1 MIGLWLFFAVVS
13 VVILLHH
20 LLTRT
25 FADKIFRCSISK
37 FLFYLSAVIGTP
49 IHEASHALMAILFGH
64 KVHKVC
70 WFQVG
75 KDGRLGYVEHN
86 WNRRSLY
93 QSVGCIF
100 IALAP
105 IFAAFAA
112 IVALYHFMDMPSLP
126 RFVLDVDVANVY
138 TVSMAAI
145 SYCWQASKVLIE
157 HAFSSQSAGISL
169 LIASLICFHCI
180 PSKADFNNALKG
192 SVIVIVL
199 ITVLWAISLYFNLF
213 HQQWMLAA
221 FNFSVN
227 VSSFVLITSL
237 LSMCWWFVLV
247 LPSLILRS

>member
-25 FADKIFRCSISK
+25 FANKIFRNPFSK
-37 FLFYLSAVIGTP
+37 FLFYVSAIIGTP

-64 KVHKVC
+64 KVHKIC

-93 QSVGCIF
+93 QSIGCIF

-105 IFAAFAA
+105 LASAFAV
-112 IVALYHFMDMPSLP
+112 ITLLYHFMNMPSLP
-126 RFVLDVDVANVY
+126 TFVLDVDVANVY
-138 TVSMAAI
+138 TVSMAALQ
-145 SYCWQASKVLIE
+145 YCWHASEVLLN
-157 HAFSSQSAGISL
+157 HALSSPRAGLSL
-169 LIASLICFHCI
+169 LVASLICFHCI

-192 SVIVIVL
+192 SVIVIALV
-199 ITVLWAISLYFNLF
+199 TVLWGLSLYFNLF

-227 VSSFVLITSL
+227 VSSFVLITSV
-237 LSMCWWFVLV
+237 LSMCWWFILV
-247 LPSLILRS
+247 LPSVILRS